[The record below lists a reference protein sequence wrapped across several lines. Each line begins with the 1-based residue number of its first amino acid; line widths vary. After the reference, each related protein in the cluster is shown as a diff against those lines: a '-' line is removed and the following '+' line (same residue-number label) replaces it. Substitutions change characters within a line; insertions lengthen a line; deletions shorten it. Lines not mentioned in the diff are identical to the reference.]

1 MSNYS
6 YSHTLGI
13 ASFEGRGFMNP
24 VDVRFSEDGYLYVLS
39 RSNAANR
46 NVRVSAV
53 TLDSEFMFEF
63 ANWGTEP
70 GLSTQPTAIAI
81 GPDERVYLT
90 DEYTQLLSVFE
101 KDGTFSHRWGEAGS
115 SEGQW
120 NRPSGLAFDSQGY
133 LHVVDHLNARVQKY
147 TADGRYISSFG
158 TFGTGEGEF
167 NYPWGISIDAE
178 DCIWIVD
185 WRNDRVQRF
194 TPDGEFIFSLGSSG
208 TRDGEFDRP
217 SSVHVSD
224 DGNVYISD
232 WRNDRVQVFDMD
244 GGHRETL
251 VGHATLSQW
260 CQEFL
265 DVNPEQAGWRANSG
279 MEEQEK
285 LFWRPAGIDTNSDG
299 LVCIADS
306 CRHRVQIYSRVREPA
321 LV

>member
-158 TFGTGEGEF
+158 TFG
-167 NYPWGISIDAE
+167 
-178 DCIWIVD
+178 
-185 WRNDRVQRF
+185 DRR
-194 TPDGEFIFSLGSSG
+194 G
-208 TRDGEFDRP
+208 
-217 SSVHVSD
+217 
-224 DGNVYISD
+224 
-232 WRNDRVQVFDMD
+232 
-244 GGHRETL
+244 
-251 VGHATLSQW
+251 
-260 CQEFL
+260 
-265 DVNPEQAGWRANSG
+265 
-279 MEEQEK
+279 
-285 LFWRPAGIDTNSDG
+285 
-299 LVCIADS
+299 
-306 CRHRVQIYSRVREPA
+306 
-321 LV
+321 

>member
-1 MSNYS
+1 MSDYT

-24 VDVRFSEDGYLYVLS
+24 VDVRFSNDGYLYVLS
-39 RSNAANR
+39 RSNAGNR

-53 TLDSEFMFEF
+53 TLESEFLFEF

-70 GLSTQPTAIAI
+70 GLSTQPTAIAV

-90 DEYTQLLSVFE
+90 DEFTQLLSVFE
-101 KDGTFSHRWGEAGS
+101 KDGTFVDRWGETGS
-115 SEGQW
+115 SDGQW
-120 NRPSGLAFDSQGY
+120 HRPSGLAFDSEGY

-147 TADGRYISSFG
+147 TIDGEYISSFG
-158 TFGTGEGEF
+158 TFGTGPGEF
-167 NYPWGISIDAE
+167 NYPWGISIDSE
-178 DCIWIVD
+178 DCIWVVD

-194 TPDGEFIFSLGSSG
+194 TSDGEFIFAFGSSG
-208 TRDGEFDRP
+208 DGDGEFDRP

-224 DGNVYISD
+224 DGTVYVSD

-244 GGHRETL
+244 AAHRETL

-279 MEEQEK
+279 MAEQEK

-299 LVCIADS
+299 LVCITDS

>member
-1 MSNYS
+1 MSDYS

-24 VDVRFSEDGYLYVLS
+24 VDVRFSKDGYLYVLS
-39 RSNAANR
+39 RSNAGNR

-70 GLSTQPTAIAI
+70 GLSTQPTAIAV

-90 DEYTQLLSVFE
+90 DEFTQLLSVFE
-101 KDGTFSHRWGEAGS
+101 KDGTFLHRWGATGS
-115 SEGQW
+115 EDGQW
-120 NRPSGLAFDSQGY
+120 NRPSGLAFDSGGH
-133 LHVVDHLNARVQKY
+133 LHVVDHLNARIQKY
-147 TADGRYISSFG
+147 TVEGEYISSFG
-158 TFGTGEGEF
+158 TFGTGQGEF
-167 NYPWGISIDAE
+167 NYPWGISIDSE
-178 DCIWIVD
+178 DRIWIVD

-194 TPDGEFIFSLGSSG
+194 TPDGEFIFAFGSSG
-208 TRDGEFDRP
+208 DGDGEFDRP

-224 DGNVYISD
+224 DGTVYISD

-279 MEEQEK
+279 MAEREK
-285 LFWRPAGIDTNSDG
+285 LFWRPAGIDTNADG
-299 LVCIADS
+299 LVCVADS

>member
-24 VDVRFSEDGYLYVLS
+24 VDVRFSKDGHLYVLS

-53 TLDSEFMFEF
+53 ALDSEFLFEF

-70 GLSTQPTAIAI
+70 GQSTQPTAIAI

-101 KDGTFSHRWGEAGS
+101 KDGTFSHRWGEVGS

-120 NRPSGLAFDSQGY
+120 NRPSGLAFDSQGD

-147 TADGRYISSFG
+147 TEEGRYISSFG
-158 TFGTGEGEF
+158 TTGTGPGEF

-194 TPDGEFIFSLGSSG
+194 TPDGEFIFAFGSSG
-208 TRDGEFDRP
+208 ARDGEFDRP
-217 SSVHVSD
+217 SSVHVSS
-224 DGNVYISD
+224 DGNVYVSD

-251 VGHATLSQW
+251 VGNATLSKW
-260 CQEFL
+260 CQDFL
-265 DVNPEQAGWRANSG
+265 DVNPEQAGWRADSG
-279 MEEQEK
+279 MAEQEK
-285 LFWRPAGIDTNSDG
+285 LFWRPAGIDTSPDG
-299 LVCIADS
+299 LVYIADS
-306 CRHRVQIYSRVREPA
+306 CRHRVQIYSRVGAPV